1 MILRVGAIGEFED
14 GLKIHKGFRN
24 SELSSYTGFASVY
37 FC

>member
-14 GLKIHKGFRN
+14 GLRIHEGFRN
-24 SELSSYTGFASVY
+24 SELSGYTEQVSVY